1 MIRAGWCQY
10 DVRGLVCFFAFSAR
24 SVTQF
29 ANRSEVVLQLN
40 TPFHLGSLSGCRPLI
55 TQKRLSRML
64 GKHEEVAWIAENL
77 LLGMM
82 RPKITDEMVIGIDPG
97 DLNRAGSHASEGLCQ
112 VRDGDQGEIVNGYPL
127 MGVVARSLK
136 TGETL
141 PLLMRLLSSLHY
153 CPGQNSPTSNSAYIH
168 RAKR

>member
-1 MIRAGWCQY
+1 
-10 DVRGLVCFFAFSAR
+10 
-24 SVTQF
+24 
-29 ANRSEVVLQLN
+29 
-40 TPFHLGSLSGCRPLI
+40 
-55 TQKRLSRML
+55 ML